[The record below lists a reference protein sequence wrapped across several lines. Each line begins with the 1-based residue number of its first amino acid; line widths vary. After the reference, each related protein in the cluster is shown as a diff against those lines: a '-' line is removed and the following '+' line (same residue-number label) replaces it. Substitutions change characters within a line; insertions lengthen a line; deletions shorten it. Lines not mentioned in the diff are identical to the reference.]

1 MMMNEPREA
10 QYQWGQQVVALV
22 DLVND
27 GTYPDL
33 APDAV
38 LAEVGS
44 EGEIV
49 QVGHHTETNQP
60 VYMVDFDGLVIGCLE
75 EEILLCMELDQMLAD
90 ARGQTS
96 GQMSL
101 LSDSSPDTATA

>member
-10 QYQWGQQVVALV
+10 QYSWGQQVVALV

-27 GTYPDL
+27 GTHPDHE
-33 APDAV
+33 PDAI

-49 QVGHHTETNQP
+49 QIGHHVEANQP

-75 EEILLCMELDQMLAD
+75 EEILLCMELDQMLARS
-90 ARGQTS
+90 RGLPSPATDMASTS
-96 GQMSL
+96 
-101 LSDSSPDTATA
+101 SDR

>member
-1 MMMNEPREA
+1 MRPDMMMNEPREA

-33 APDAV
+33 APDAI
-38 LAEVGS
+38 LAETGS

-60 VYMVDFDGLVIGCLE
+60 VYMVDFNGLVVGCLE
-75 EEILLCMELDQMLAD
+75 EEILLCMELDDMLAK
-90 ARGQTS
+90 ARG
-96 GQMSL
+96 L
-101 LSDSSPDTATA
+101 PSPAVDTAPSA